1 MMRKILMLVMMVA
14 IAGGFMASAAVN
26 AEFAAANKAYDGEL
40 YNKAL
45 QTYLGIAAKDGVSSE
60 LYYNIGNTYYRLN
73 DRANAILYYERA
85 LTLNPANADAR
96 YNLDFVRTKAQINQ
110 DSGST
115 FFSSWI
121 DGQVCS
127 HSSDAWA
134 VCGLVAFLLLLG
146 CVLLY
151 VLAGGVA
158 WRKAGFFGGGLML
171 VLSVLSVV
179 CSLHV
184 KSRAVNHNYAI
195 VMNDNAVF
203 SAAPRQPKDKT
214 EVPVKLGLGYKVE
227 LKDSIVS
234 KDGRQSVKWYDIE
247 TSDQQRAWV
256 RSADVEVI

>member
-1 MMRKILMLVMMVA
+1 MIRKILTL
-14 IAGGFMASAAVN
+14 AAVMLMGWQMAFAAGN
-26 AEFAAANKAYDGEL
+26 ADFSAANKAYSGEL

-45 QTYLGIAAKDGVSSE
+45 QTYLTIAKKDGVSSE

-73 DRANAILYYERA
+73 DRANAVLYYERA
-85 LTLNPANADAR
+85 LLLDPSNGDAR

-110 DSGST
+110 DSGSS
-115 FFSSWI
+115 FFSNWI

-127 HSSDAWA
+127 HSSDMWA
-134 VCGLVAFLLLLG
+134 VTALVTFLLMLG

-151 VLAGGVA
+151 VLVSGVA
-158 WRKAGFFGGGLML
+158 VRKVGFFGGGLML
-171 VLSVLSVV
+171 GVCVLSLI

-184 KSRAVNHNYAI
+184 KNRAENHNYAI

-203 SAAPRQPKDKT
+203 STAPRQPKDKT
-214 EVPVKLGLGYKVE
+214 EVPVKMGAGYKVE

-234 KDGRQSVKWYDIE
+234 KDGHQNVKWYDIE

-256 RSADVEVI
+256 KSTDAEVI